1 VEVAVSDS
9 GRGISPAVAS
19 RIMDPFYTTKAPGQG
34 TGLGLAISRRI
45 VQAHGGDLV
54 FDSESRATRFVFT
67 LPSAPVAST

>member
-1 VEVAVSDS
+1 
-9 GRGISPAVAS
+9 
-19 RIMDPFYTTKAPGQG
+19 MDPFYTTKAPGQG